1 MGLLKVAYSFTAQTP
16 PMATLLVP
24 IRGFRLVTHP
34 IPLKK
39 SPFRTILFKG
49 LVLCKDQARP
59 STTVW
64 FFGLECWPHYRGVGA
79 KKKKLKKMCRNYW
92 FRAHKK
98 SPIMVSVAAI
108 RLIVDW
114 KKLSVL

>member
-39 SPFRTILFKG
+39 SPFRTIIFEG
-49 LVLCKDQARP
+49 LALCKDQARP

-79 KKKKLKKMCRNYW
+79 KKLKKKVGIIGLDRIKN
-92 FRAHKK
+92 
-98 SPIMVSVAAI
+98 
-108 RLIVDW
+108 RLLW
-114 KKLSVL
+114 LVLRQSG